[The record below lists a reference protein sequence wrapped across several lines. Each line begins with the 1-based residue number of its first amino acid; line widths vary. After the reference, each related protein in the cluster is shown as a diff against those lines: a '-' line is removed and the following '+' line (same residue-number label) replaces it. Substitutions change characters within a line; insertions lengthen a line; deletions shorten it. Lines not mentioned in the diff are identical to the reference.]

1 MTDGDM
7 TIVAAIEI
15 PSTNPVFL
23 TIVGVH
29 VLLGLAC
36 AVTGAIAMLSEKR
49 STAGEII
56 ARCLSTGTEL
66 KVRQFPS
73 CIIPP
78 GGICFNHGTGASSR
92 NSSQY
97 RQAVAAGRR
106 SSPPGDRN
114 VRRRTL
120 LPRSGAAAACRRKGH
135 RASQADFDSRSRR
148 SLPRHCRKWIR
159 QIDKSP
165 RRRIQGHLE
174 VPLIRHALA
183 GRSSEVERANIWQ
196 VALPLP
202 FVRLRPAQRS
212 SPSRLGYR
220 R

>member
-73 CIIPP
+73 CIIPL
-78 GGICFNHGTGASSR
+78 GGYVSIMA
-92 NSSQY
+92 QE
-97 RQAVAAGRR
+97 
-106 SSPPGDRN
+106 
-114 VRRRTL
+114 
-120 LPRSGAAAACRRKGH
+120 
-135 RASQADFDSRSRR
+135 
-148 SLPRHCRKWIR
+148 
-159 QIDKSP
+159 
-165 RRRIQGHLE
+165 HLHE
-174 VPLIRHALA
+174 THP
-183 GRSSEVERANIWQ
+183 NI
-196 VALPLP
+196 VK
-202 FVRLRPAQRS
+202 RLQ
-212 SPSRLGYR
+212 
-220 R
+220 